1 MLPLFWPDYFSPFKE
16 DYLIPIVRIGPI
28 CAVWKKHILLGS
40 SLIGYYSDFRQYI
53 STDIRILLYFQSI
66 FNFLVKNK
74 YSIQGPWKIHAL
86 RSINVI
92 SNGKQ
97 CVLSENRTNPLVR
110 ISIMCLARN
119 IQIFYGAPLVRQSIL
134 VNILR
139 VCLVNCGLFHS
150 TERSEYLVYWQI
162 KETACHALI
171 PFYHLEKPFM
181 CSTR

>member
-1 MLPLFWPDYFSPFKE
+1 MLSE
-16 DYLIPIVRIGPI
+16 
-28 CAVWKKHILLGS
+28 KKHILLGS

-119 IQIFYGAPLVRQSIL
+119 IQIFYGAPLVRHSIL
-134 VNILR
+134 ANLLR
-139 VCLVNCGLFHS
+139 VCLVWWNVDCFIQPSCQSILSIDKSKRLPATRLFLF
-150 TERSEYLVYWQI
+150 TTLRNLLCVQQG
-162 KETACHALI
+162 K
-171 PFYHLEKPFM
+171 
-181 CSTR
+181 